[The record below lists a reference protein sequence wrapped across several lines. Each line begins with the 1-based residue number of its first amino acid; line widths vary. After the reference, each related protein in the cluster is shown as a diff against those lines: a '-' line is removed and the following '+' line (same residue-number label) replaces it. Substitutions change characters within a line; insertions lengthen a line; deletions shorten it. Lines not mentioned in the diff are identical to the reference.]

1 MPIGPWPKDTQLRQC
16 GLYGLVN
23 LLDGLHGLSVKIF
36 TELLGYHSE
45 SLEMLL
51 TECRRELRRRDVHS
65 YYPVWVIL
73 GQKPPRVDP

>member
-1 MPIGPWPKDTQLRQC
+1 MPIGPWPKDTHLREC

-36 TELLGYHSE
+36 TELLGYSTE
-45 SLEMLL
+45 ELEMLL
-51 TECRRELRRRDVHS
+51 LECRKEICRRDVHS

-73 GQKPPRVDP
+73 GQKPPL